1 MINKI
6 LSLLRYTTS
15 LLCHFI
21 VAKDFYKKVVHSSI
35 YHSLR
40 KKNIYERE
48 TQNSF

>member
-15 LLCHFI
+15 LLS
-21 VAKDFYKKVVHSSI
+21 FYSRKRLLQKSSAFKHI
-35 YHSLR
+35 LR

>member
-15 LLCHFI
+15 LLCHFV
-21 VAKDFYKKVVHSSI
+21 VAKDLQKSSTFKHI
-35 YHSLR
+35 LR
-40 KKNIYERE
+40 KKNIYEQE